1 LRPAEAKDVVD
12 YIRHHHNSSI
22 SRACRVIGYSRS
34 GLYYQS
40 RKQDQAVQ
48 EKLQEL
54 AEKKPTEGFWKLFG
68 RIRNEGLLWNHKRV
82 HRVYKVL
89 GMNLRRK
96 HKRRLPDRVK
106 EPLEQPRS
114 VNQSWSMDFMSDVL
128 TNGKRFRTFNII
140 DDYNREALAIEVD
153 TSLPAARVKR
163 VLQEVISWRGKPA
176 QIRTDNG
183 PEFIAGELALWCEKE
198 NIHLQYIQ
206 PGKPTQNAFIERFNG
221 SFRRDVLDAY
231 LFESLTQ
238 VRILAEE
245 WMVDYNY
252 HRPHE
257 ALDNLAPIVYRNRT
271 VNSGKLPSV
280 NPTLKF
286 PTIHSLSNN

>member
-1 LRPAEAKDVVD
+1 MVD
-12 YIRHHHNSSI
+12 YIIEEHETSI
-22 SRACRVIGYSRS
+22 SRACRIISYSRS
-34 GLYYQS
+34 SMYYQS
-40 RKQDQAVQ
+40 SKQDQPVE
-48 EKLQEL
+48 EKLQEW

-68 RIRNEGLLWNHKRV
+68 RIRKEGLEWNHKRV
-82 HRVYKVL
+82 HRVYKTL

-96 HKRRLPDRVK
+96 HKRRLPERVK
-106 EPLEQPRS
+106 EPLTKQERI
-114 VNQSWSMDFMSDVL
+114 NQSWSIDFMSDVL
-128 TNGKRFRTFNII
+128 ISGKRFRTLNII

-183 PEFIAGELALWCEKE
+183 PEFIAFELSAWCEKE
-198 NIHLQYIQ
+198 YIHLQYIQ

-245 WMVDYNY
+245 WMNDYNN

-257 ALDNLAPIVYRNRT
+257 ALNNLSPVTYRERA
-271 VNSGKLPSV
+271 VNSGKLPDANNSA
-280 NPTLKF
+280 LKF
-286 PTIHSLSNN
+286 PTIHSFSDN

>member
-1 LRPAEAKDVVD
+1 M
-12 YIRHHHNSSI
+12 
-22 SRACRVIGYSRS
+22 GYSRAS
-34 GLYYQS
+34 MYYQS
-40 RKQDQAVQ
+40 CKQDEPVQ
-48 EKLQEL
+48 NKLQEW

-68 RIRNEGLLWNHKRV
+68 RIRKEGLQWNHKRV
-82 HRVYKVL
+82 HRVYKAL

-96 HKRRLPDRVK
+96 YKRRLPERVK
-106 EPLEQPRS
+106 QPLEQPES
-114 VNQSWSMDFMSDVL
+114 INQSWSMDFMSDVL
-128 TNGKRFRTFNII
+128 ISGKRFRTLNII

-163 VLQEVISWRGKPA
+163 VLQEVIAWRGKPA

-183 PEFIAGELALWCEKE
+183 PEFIAFELSEWCENE
-198 NIHLQYIQ
+198 QIYLQYIQ

-238 VRILAEE
+238 VRILAQE
-245 WMVDYNY
+245 WMNDYNN

-257 ALDNLAPIVYRNRT
+257 ALGNLTPVDFRERA
-271 VNSGKLPSV
+271 VNSGKLPGATNSA
-280 NPTLKF
+280 LKF
-286 PTIHSLSNN
+286 PTIHSLSDN